1 MKESHPIYA
10 NPGNT
15 VLVVVNMQNEFC
27 KPGGGIHDERA
38 LEQMPQV
45 ISAISSLTQQA
56 RKTGIPIIHIQSL
69 RTLEEPQFT
78 VYGDTPVVKEGT
90 WASEIVDELKPH
102 EEDIVVEAWWHDPF
116 YKTKLNH
123 IVEGLV
129 DDPTKSHAIVVGG
142 DMVGCLY
149 LTTMGF
155 YLRNHWTVIPI
166 DAVYG
171 DQEGE
176 EFALAQFSKSSLP
189 SVFLTRSEMVEFSKV
204 PETAVRGLTPYT

>member
-1 MKESHPIYA
+1 MKETHPIYA

-27 KPGGGIHDERA
+27 KPGGIIHDERA
-38 LEQMPQV
+38 LGQMPQV
-45 ISAISSLTQQA
+45 ISAISNLTQQA
-56 RKTGIPIIHIQSL
+56 RKSGIPIIHIQSL

-102 EEDIVVEAWWHDPF
+102 EEDIVVESWWHDPF

-155 YLRNHWTVIPI
+155 YLRNHWTVVPT

-204 PETAVRGLTPYT
+204 PEMAVKGLKPNT